1 MKRRAYPPTLMGRMF
16 RRARK
21 KLGFTL
27 ERCAEE
33 LGFGSRQAI
42 SQMELGL
49 NRFGNNQRLECLAQF
64 LGLNIDSLQ
73 AIRPKRRLCQKK
85 RETPLGDFLTR
96 RRLKVHLT
104 QDKVARRAG
113 VGRFLSDIE
122 RGKCLPKHS
131 TLNKIAGAL
140 ECEIPKKLVPKTKH
154 GRSRK
159 RAVLDLAM

>member
-1 MKRRAYPPTLMGRMF
+1 MPKKYEQTEMGRII
-16 RRARK
+16 RARRK
-21 KLGFTL
+21 ELGLTL
-27 ERCAEE
+27 ERCAEK

-140 ECEIPKKLVPKTKH
+140 ECEIPKKLVPKTRH

-159 RAVLDLAM
+159 KAVLDLAM

>member
-21 KLGFTL
+21 KLGL
-27 ERCAEE
+27 SLKRCAEKI
-33 LGFGSRQAI
+33 GVSRQAI
-42 SQMELGL
+42 HQ
-49 NRFGNNQRLECLAQF
+49 LETGKTKGSNSKLIENLVQV
-64 LGLNIDSLQ
+64 LGLNINELE
-73 AIRPKRRLCQKK
+73 AVRPKRKLCEKK
-85 RETPLGDFLTR
+85 RDTPLGDYLTR

-104 QDKVARRAG
+104 QDKVVRRAG

-140 ECEIPKKLVPKTKH
+140 ECKIPKKLVPKTRH

-159 RAVLDLAM
+159 KAVLDLAM